1 MWGSK
6 GGGWGQ
12 RMICQGGQTK
22 AYFTVIY
29 KVLHSFSR
37 GLDTPPPLWSM
48 HGVNVCHVKAYTQIL
63 MIKFDT
69 VVKEMIIMLY
79 L

>member
-37 GLDTPPPLWSM
+37 GLDPPTSGLCM
-48 HGVNVCHVKAYTQIL
+48 GLTFVMLKHIL
-63 MIKFDT
+63 KS
-69 VVKEMIIMLY
+69 
-79 L
+79 

>member
-6 GGGWGQ
+6 GGGGGGGQ

-37 GLDTPPPLWSM
+37 GLDTPPPSGLCM
-48 HGVNVCHVKAYTQIL
+48 GLMFVMLKHIL
-63 MIKFDT
+63 KS
-69 VVKEMIIMLY
+69 
-79 L
+79 